1 MESIMHMVAALVIF
15 FIGGPTVMA
24 LLFIGPP
31 ITARFAV
38 KHPWWFTF
46 TALMVE
52 LAIVTVILWNL

>member
-1 MESIMHMVAALVIF
+1 MVAALAIF
-15 FIGGPTVMA
+15 FIGGSSVLA

-52 LAIVTVILWNL
+52 MAIVAVILWNL

>member
-1 MESIMHMVAALVIF
+1 MVAALVIF

-24 LLFIGPP
+24 ILFIGPP